1 MAARVLIVDDEQA
14 IRMLCRIN
22 LELSGFNV
30 LEAEDGRGALD
41 LARGE
46 ERPDL
51 ILLDLMMPAPDG
63 WEVAEELLDDDETRS
78 IPIIFITAR
87 NTLRDMA
94 RAFGIGAIDYIVK
107 PFDPVALPSLVE
119 KTLAR
124 IARGEREQIRNER
137 IDELRTQ
144 LA

>member
-30 LEAEDGRGALD
+30 LEAGDGRGALD

-94 RAFGIGAIDYIVK
+94 RAFGIG
-107 PFDPVALPSLVE
+107 
-119 KTLAR
+119 
-124 IARGEREQIRNER
+124 
-137 IDELRTQ
+137 
-144 LA
+144 

>member
-1 MAARVLIVDDEQA
+1 MAARVLVVDDEQA

-22 LELSGFNV
+22 LELSGFGV

-41 LARGE
+41 MARGE
-46 ERPDL
+46 QPDL

-63 WEVAEELLDDDETRS
+63 WEVAEELLEDDKTRS

-94 RAFGIGAIDYIVK
+94 RAFGIGAIDYLVK
-107 PFDPVALPSLVE
+107 PFDPVALPSRIE
-119 KTLAR
+119 NTLAR

>member
-1 MAARVLIVDDEQA
+1 MAARVLVVDDEQA

-22 LELSGFNV
+22 LELSGFGV

-41 LARGE
+41 MARGE
-46 ERPDL
+46 QPDL
-51 ILLDLMMPAPDG
+51 ILRDLMMPAPDG
-63 WEVAEELLDDDETRS
+63 WEVAEELLEDDKTRS

-94 RAFGIGAIDYIVK
+94 RAFGIGAIDYLVK
-107 PFDPVALPSLVE
+107 PFDPVALPSRIE
-119 KTLAR
+119 NTLAR